1 MAQHQHLHRN
11 FMVPETTTAKKR
23 SWMFPLF
30 ECRSLHKYVC
40 AIVFPCVPM
49 NTVRRLLQRQYS
61 QDNHDI
67 ETVSAGVLSSIPC
80 VLGLM
85 SVNRHMVEA
94 FFAPLI
100 GSKQDTNAD
109 AWWDAKEEEEA
120 ECDNGQRLK
129 VAAACALYPLLVCP
143 TVCWMRRRV
152 IHEAEIESESLWHSG
167 QVALCCWPC
176 ALVQMEDELQ
186 GDSYEARGMHYSLQ
200 HESPY
205 RMSF

>member
-1 MAQHQHLHRN
+1 
-11 FMVPETTTAKKR
+11 
-23 SWMFPLF
+23 
-30 ECRSLHKYVC
+30 
-40 AIVFPCVPM
+40 M

-94 FFAPLI
+94 FFAPLMPHRY
-100 GSKQDTNAD
+100 SSTD
-109 AWWDAKEEEEA
+109 AWYQEEDEDEEECGHGE
-120 ECDNGQRLK
+120 RLK
-129 VAAACALYPLLVCP
+129 VVAACALYPLLVCP

-200 HESPY
+200 HESPH